1 MISLGGSSL
10 SKEFFDLAKAIGDS
24 RSKQEEDR
32 IICNEIVLLKSRF
45 ANPNATVK
53 QIKEYLIRAIYIE
66 MLGHDA
72 SFAYIHAVK
81 LAHEKNILCKRTGYL
96 SCNLFLNKDHELMLL
111 LINTIQKDLKS
122 DNHLE
127 VWAAL
132 NCVCKLLNNEMI
144 PAIFPIIKN
153 LLNHKNELIRK
164 KVCMLLHKIYLID
177 PTLIKEIDI
186 YLKKLLCDV
195 DPSVM
200 GASLN
205 LIFAIANNDMVYC
218 MELVPYLVSIL
229 KQICENKL
237 PKDYDYH
244 RIPAPWIQIKI
255 LSIFRILGFSNKKL
269 SEQMYEV
276 LQKTMQRA
284 DYGINVGYA
293 IIYECVKTITTIYPS
308 HRLLE
313 LASLSIS
320 RFISSENHNL
330 KYVGVTGLA
339 LIVKINPMYATKH
352 QLAVVD
358 CLEDKDETLKM
369 KTLDLLYEMTNP
381 LNVQV
386 IVDKLIFH
394 VENSQDMHFK
404 HDLACK
410 IIQLIERYPPND
422 IWFLN
427 KINTLFLSVGELID
441 EAYSYSLIKLLK
453 DCPIDADSDVSDEFS
468 PIDENSQ
475 TDNVNKEESHLN
487 TSELQRGEDLLKDSE
502 DAGND
507 ENGENNRNNVS
518 EKSNNE
524 EDNEVDLPNNTN
536 SSKNNKNEK
545 KKSNDDTLNLR
556 KYAVN
561 TYIKML
567 EENENIPFVLIQII
581 CFVLGEYSYLCD
593 LENYTAEDILD
604 LLCECMEKNL
614 TNPDRVKSCIITAIF
629 KLCCHNNITDHVVT
643 NKIIEKY
650 KSSQIT
656 DIQQKCYEYDLILKN
671 RELIKNVF
679 SKNNKTQNI
688 VIDEDLSFLNPFIEK
703 HLESGGKSYVSKDLR
718 QCENTIETTKSASL
732 TLNFTPY
739 ELPINN
745 NINSD
750 IYNPSS
756 PNLSYQKNR
765 ELSSFSNSQINE
777 DCSSQME
784 KGKKMFKLN
793 VVGPKKWKKETSKV
807 EEVEVNENK
816 NNNVKKKK
824 KKKKKGKK
832 NASTYPG
839 ANNGIINYLGDDRN
853 KLSIEKM
860 NKKQFNKLDNMNQSH
875 IGRESYFKNPYYEE
889 KKIKETN
896 EEREDYNED
905 SEDDEDEYDD
915 EDEDEDEEDSD
926 DDSYTSE
933 NNEHE
938 KRMDFMHD
946 YNDPNYEN
954 IYGNSIEGIKNNKYG
969 NSNFNKK
976 GSNKDE
982 QSKFRNNGVGDT
994 ANKLSEKEKMAAALF
1009 NGLISSNTSV
1019 FDSKNIYSQNFTNR
1033 KSSSMSNSNR
1043 NDLKHNRDSS
1053 NKINVKNNSF
1063 EESKNTANH
1072 PNQYSNRMT
1081 SKNAEHDPSA
1091 SIGARSNLNNSNK
1104 LGETPKK
1111 IYSYDMI
1118 DLNETPEN
1126 RDITLENNENKE
1138 KDKVMWNDI
1147 TNQKKA
1153 VFLNKSKLSIFQTIK
1168 KFETNLDSNVVDV
1181 SKTEALVSCMYNNH
1195 KILIKVKI
1203 EDNKLIFL
1211 IKSHEKNIID
1221 PVVDILRNLFHL

>member
-10 SKEFFDLAKAIGDS
+10 SKEFFDLAKSIGDS

-205 LIFAIANNDMVYC
+205 LIFAIANNDMIYC

-453 DCPIDADSDVSDEFS
+453 DCSIDGDSDVSDDYS
-468 PIDENSQ
+468 PMDENSQ
-475 TDNVNKEESHLN
+475 SNNVNKEEEHLN
-487 TSELQRGEDLLKDSE
+487 SSELQSGEDLLKDSE

-507 ENGENNRNNVS
+507 ENGENNKNNVS
-518 EKSNNE
+518 EKLNNE
-524 EDNEVDLPNNTN
+524 EDNEADLPNNTN
-536 SSKNNKNEK
+536 SSKNNKHEK

-656 DIQQKCYEYDLILKN
+656 DIQQKCYEYDSILKN

-688 VIDEDLSFLNPFIEK
+688 VIDENLSFLNPFIEK
-703 HLESGGKSYVSKDLR
+703 HLESGGKSYVARDLR
-718 QCENTIETTKSASL
+718 QCENTIETSKSASL

-745 NINSD
+745 NINAD

-756 PNLSYQKNR
+756 PNLLYQKNR
-765 ELSSFSNSQINE
+765 ELSSFSNSQIND

-807 EEVEVNENK
+807 EEVEANENK
-816 NNNVKKKK
+816 NNNTKKK

-832 NASTYPG
+832 NVSTYPG
-839 ANNGIINYLGDDRN
+839 TNNGIINYLGEDRN
-853 KLSIEKM
+853 KLSIEQM
-860 NKKQFNKLDNMNQSH
+860 NKKQFNKLDNMNQSYT
-875 IGRESYFKNPYYEE
+875 GRESYFKNPYYEE

-905 SEDDEDEYDD
+905 SEDDD
-915 EDEDEDEEDSD
+915 DEDEDEEDSD

-938 KRMDFMHD
+938 KRMDFAHD
-946 YNDPNYEN
+946 YDTNYEN
-954 IYGNSIEGIKNNKYG
+954 LYGNNIEGIKNNKYG

-976 GSNKDE
+976 GANKDE
-982 QSKFRNNGVGDT
+982 QSKFRNNGMGDT
-994 ANKLSEKEKMAAALF
+994 TNELSEKEKMAAALF
-1009 NGLISSNTSV
+1009 NGLISNNTSV
-1019 FDSKNIYSQNFTNR
+1019 FDSKNIYSQNFPNK
-1033 KSSSMSNSNR
+1033 KSLSMSNSNR
-1043 NDLKHNRDSS
+1043 NDLRHNKDSS
-1053 NKINVKNNSF
+1053 SKINVKNNTY
-1063 EESKNTANH
+1063 EESKNTINH
-1072 PNQYSNRMT
+1072 PNPYDNRMAN
-1081 SKNAEHDPSA
+1081 KNEEHDPSA
-1091 SIGARSNLNNSNK
+1091 SIITRSNLNNSNK
-1104 LGETPKK
+1104 LGETSKK
-1111 IYSYDMI
+1111 RYSYDMI

-1126 RDITLENNENKE
+1126 RSVTLENNENKE
-1138 KDKVMWNDI
+1138 KDKGMWNDI

-1195 KILIKVKI
+1195 KILIKIKI

>member
-10 SKEFFDLAKAIGDS
+10 SKEFFDLAKSIGDS

-132 NCVCKLLNNEMI
+132 NCVCKLLNSEMI

-177 PTLIKEIDI
+177 PTLIKEIDV

-205 LIFAIANNDMVYC
+205 LIFAIANNDMIYC

-255 LSIFRILGFSNKKL
+255 LSIFRILGFSNKKI

-339 LIVKINPMYATKH
+339 LIVKINPIYATKH

-453 DCPIDADSDVSDEFS
+453 DCPIDVDSDISDDFP

-475 TDNVNKEESHLN
+475 SNNINKEEKYLN
-487 TSELQRGEDLLKDSE
+487 GEDLLKGSE

-507 ENGENNRNNVS
+507 LNGESGENNKNNVG
-518 EKSNNE
+518 EKLKNE
-524 EDNEVDLPNNTN
+524 EDNETDLPNNTN

-629 KLCCHNNITDHVVT
+629 KLCCYNNITDHVVT

-671 RELIKNVF
+671 SELIKNVF

-688 VIDEDLSFLNPFIEK
+688 VIDENLSFLNPFIDK
-703 HLESGGKSYVSKDLR
+703 HLESGGKSYVAKDLR
-718 QCENTIETTKSASL
+718 QCENNFETTKTPSL
-732 TLNFTPY
+732 ALNFTPY

-750 IYNPSS
+750 IYNASS
-756 PNLSYQKNR
+756 PNLLYQKNR

-777 DCSSQME
+777 DCSSQRE

-793 VVGPKKWKKETSKV
+793 VVGPKKWKKETSKM
-807 EEVEVNENK
+807 EDIEINENK
-816 NNNVKKKK
+816 NNNAKKKK

-832 NASTYPG
+832 NVNIYPG
-839 ANNGIINYLGDDRN
+839 TNNGIINYLGEDRN
-853 KLSIEKM
+853 KLSIEKT
-860 NKKQFNKLDNMNQSH
+860 NKKQYNNLDNVNQSYKR
-875 IGRESYFKNPYYEE
+875 GESYFKNSYYEG
-889 KKIKETN
+889 KTNKEVN
-896 EEREDYNED
+896 EEKEIYNEH
-905 SEDDEDEYDD
+905 SEDDEDEDEED
-915 EDEDEDEEDSD
+915 EDEEDEDEEDSD

-938 KRMDFMHD
+938 KRMDFMQD
-946 YNDPNYEN
+946 YTDTNYEN
-954 IYGNSIEGIKNNKYG
+954 LYGNSIEGIKNNKYG
-969 NSNFNKK
+969 NLSFNKK
-976 GSNKDE
+976 GTNKDE
-982 QSKFRNNGVGDT
+982 QSTFRNKGMEDRTNE
-994 ANKLSEKEKMAAALF
+994 LSEKEKMAAALF
-1009 NGLISSNTSV
+1009 NGLVSNNTSV
-1019 FDSKNIYSQNFTNR
+1019 FDSKNIYSQNFTNK
-1033 KSSSMSNSNR
+1033 KSLSISNSNK
-1043 NDLKHNRDSS
+1043 NDLKHNKDSS

-1063 EESKNTANH
+1063 EESKNTVNP
-1072 PNQYSNRMT
+1072 PNQYDNRMT
-1081 SKNAEHDPSA
+1081 NKHEEHDSSA
-1091 SIGARSNLNNSNK
+1091 SIITRRNLNNSNK
-1104 LGETPKK
+1104 LGDPSKK

-1118 DLNETPEN
+1118 DLNEMPES

-1138 KDKVMWNDI
+1138 KDKGMWNDI
-1147 TNQKKA
+1147 ENQKKA

-1195 KILIKVKI
+1195 KVLIKIKI

>member
-10 SKEFFDLAKAIGDS
+10 SKEFFDLAKSIGDS

-132 NCVCKLLNNEMI
+132 NCVCKLLNSEMI

-205 LIFAIANNDMVYC
+205 LIFAIANNDVTYC

-255 LSIFRILGFSNKKL
+255 LSIFRILGFSNKKI

-453 DCPIDADSDVSDEFS
+453 DCPIDVDSDISDDFS
-468 PIDENSQ
+468 PNDENNQSN
-475 TDNVNKEESHLN
+475 NVNKEDKYLN
-487 TSELQRGEDLLKDSE
+487 ASELQNGEDLLKGSE
-502 DAGND
+502 DARNDLND
-507 ENGENNRNNVS
+507 ENGENNKNHVS
-518 EKSNNE
+518 EKLKNE
-524 EDNEVDLPNNTN
+524 EDNETDFPNNTN
-536 SSKNNKNEK
+536 SPKNNKTEK

-650 KSSQIT
+650 KNSQIT

-671 RELIKNVF
+671 SELIKNVF

-688 VIDEDLSFLNPFIEK
+688 VIDENLLFLNPFIEK
-703 HLESGGKSYVSKDLR
+703 YLESGGKSYVAKDLR
-718 QCENTIETTKSASL
+718 QCENNFETSKSPSL
-732 TLNFTPY
+732 ALNFTPY

-745 NINSD
+745 NISSD
-750 IYNPSS
+750 IYNASS
-756 PNLSYQKNR
+756 PNLLYPKNR

-777 DCSSQME
+777 DCSSQRE

-793 VVGPKKWKKETSKV
+793 VVGPKKWKKETSKM
-807 EEVEVNENK
+807 ED
-816 NNNVKKKK
+816 
-824 KKKKKGKK
+824 GKK
-832 NASTYPG
+832 NVSIYPG
-839 ANNGIINYLGDDRN
+839 TNNGIINYLGDDRN
-853 KLSIEKM
+853 KLSIEKT
-860 NKKQFNKLDNMNQSH
+860 NKKQYNNLDNVNQSYKGGE
-875 IGRESYFKNPYYEE
+875 IYFKNSYYEG
-889 KKIKETN
+889 KKNKEVN
-896 EEREDYNED
+896 EEREVYNEH
-905 SEDDEDEYDD
+905 SEDDA
-915 EDEDEDEEDSD
+915 DEDEEDSD
-926 DDSYTSE
+926 GGSYTSE

-938 KRMDFMHD
+938 KRMDLVHD
-946 YNDPNYEN
+946 YTDTNYEN
-954 IYGNSIEGIKNNKYG
+954 LYGNSIEDIKNNKYG

-976 GSNKDE
+976 ATNKDE
-982 QSKFRNNGVGDT
+982 QSKFRNNRMEDRT
-994 ANKLSEKEKMAAALF
+994 NELSEKEKMAAALF
-1009 NGLISSNTSV
+1009 NGLISNNTSV
-1019 FDSKNIYSQNFTNR
+1019 FDSKNIYSQNFPNK
-1033 KSSSMSNSNR
+1033 KSLSISNSNE
-1043 NDLKHNRDSS
+1043 NDLKHKKDSS
-1053 NKINVKNNSF
+1053 NKINVKNNSL
-1063 EESKNTANH
+1063 EENKNTVTP
-1072 PNQYSNRMT
+1072 PNQYDNRMT
-1081 SKNAEHDPSA
+1081 NKNEERNPSA
-1091 SIGARSNLNNSNK
+1091 SIIAKSNLNNSNK
-1104 LGETPKK
+1104 LEASHKK

-1118 DLNETPEN
+1118 DLNEIPEI
-1126 RDITLENNENKE
+1126 RGITLENNENK
-1138 KDKVMWNDI
+1138 KDMEMWDDI
-1147 TNQKKA
+1147 KNQKKA

-1181 SKTEALVSCMYNNH
+1181 SKTEALVSCIYNNH

-1221 PVVDILRNLFHL
+1221 HVVDILRNLFHL

>member
-10 SKEFFDLAKAIGDS
+10 SKEFFDLAKSIGDS

-205 LIFAIANNDMVYC
+205 LIFAIANNDMIYC

-475 TDNVNKEESHLN
+475 SSNVNKEENHLN
-487 TSELQRGEDLLKDSE
+487 ASELQSGEDLLKDSE

-507 ENGENNRNNVS
+507 ENGENNRNNIS

-524 EDNEVDLPNNTN
+524 EDNEADLPNNTN
-536 SSKNNKNEK
+536 SSTNNKNEK

-688 VIDEDLSFLNPFIEK
+688 VIDENLSFLNPFIEK
-703 HLESGGKSYVSKDLR
+703 HLESGGKSYVAKDLR
-718 QCENTIETTKSASL
+718 PCENAIETSKSASL

-745 NINSD
+745 NMNSD
-750 IYNPSS
+750 IYNASS

-793 VVGPKKWKKETSKV
+793 VVGPKKWKKETSKL

-816 NNNVKKKK
+816 NNNTKKK

-839 ANNGIINYLGDDRN
+839 TNNGIINYLGEDRN

-860 NKKQFNKLDNMNQSH
+860 NKKQFNKLDNMNQGH

-905 SEDDEDEYDD
+905 SDDDEDEYED

-938 KRMDFMHD
+938 KRMDFVHD
-946 YNDPNYEN
+946 YNDTNYEN
-954 IYGNSIEGIKNNKYG
+954 MYGNSIEGIKNNKYG

-976 GSNKDE
+976 GASKDE

-994 ANKLSEKEKMAAALF
+994 TNELSEKEKMAAALF

-1019 FDSKNIYSQNFTNR
+1019 FDSKNIYSQNFTNK
-1033 KSSSMSNSNR
+1033 KSLSMSNSNR
-1043 NDLKHNRDSS
+1043 SDLKHNRDSS

-1072 PNQYSNRMT
+1072 PNQYGNRMT
-1081 SKNAEHDPSA
+1081 SKNDEHDPSA
-1091 SIGARSNLNNSNK
+1091 SIVARSNLSNSNK

-1111 IYSYDMI
+1111 TYSYDMI

-1126 RDITLENNENKE
+1126 RNITLENHENKE
-1138 KDKVMWNDI
+1138 KDKGMWNDI

-1153 VFLNKSKLSIFQTIK
+1153 VFLNKSKLTIFQTIK
-1168 KFETNLDSNVVDV
+1168 KFETNLDSNIVDV

-1221 PVVDILRNLFHL
+1221 AIVDILRNLFHL